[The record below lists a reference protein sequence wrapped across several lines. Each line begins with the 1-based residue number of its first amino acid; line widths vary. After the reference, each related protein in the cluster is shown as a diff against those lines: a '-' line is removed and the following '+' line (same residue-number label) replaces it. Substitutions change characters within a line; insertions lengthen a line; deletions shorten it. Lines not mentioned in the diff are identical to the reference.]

1 MSKHFLK
8 LKKRMEEEK
17 RPEFDFY
24 FLGFIHG
31 LGSAGVLEEG
41 EEGDLLKLLNSR
53 KEKRKA

>member
-8 LKKRMEEEK
+8 LKERMEEEK

-31 LGSAGVLEEG
+31 LGSAGVLED
-41 EEGDLLKLLNSR
+41 EEENKLLKLLESR
-53 KEKRKA
+53 KEKRTV

>member
-41 EEGDLLKLLNSR
+41 EEGELLKLFESR
-53 KEKRKA
+53 REKL